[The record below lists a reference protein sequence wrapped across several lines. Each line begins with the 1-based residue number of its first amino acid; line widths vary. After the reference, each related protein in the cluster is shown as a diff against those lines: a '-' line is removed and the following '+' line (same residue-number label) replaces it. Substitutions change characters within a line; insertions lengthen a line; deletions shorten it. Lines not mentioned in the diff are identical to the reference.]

1 GLPRP
6 RAPLMP
12 RVGVVGSMVWDVI
25 HGRTPGEGDVEEWGG
40 IAYALAAMDASLPD
54 DWEVVPLIKVGQDR
68 ARQAA
73 GFARGLRHWAPG
85 ARFVEVPA
93 LNNAV
98 HLRYDQAERRCERM
112 AGGVPGWTWP
122 ELGPMVQDLDGLYVN
137 FISGYE
143 MCLGTAQALRAGF
156 SGLIYADLHSLFFGM
171 RHDGVRV
178 LRPLPDA
185 PSWFGCFD
193 VVQMNEDE
201 MRQISDDPLALSVDV
216 LGAGVK
222 LLNVTLGSRGVVY
235 VAAPGSVGHGSRV
248 TGLGSR
254 VTGHGS
260 QVASPTTR
268 DSRPTT
274 TITTALLP
282 PPTVETLDPTGCGD
296 VFGAACCARL
306 LAGDTFE
313 QALDHANRMGARNAA
328 FRGATALNAHLR
340 GELVPA

>member
-1 GLPRP
+1 
-6 RAPLMP
+6 MP

-25 HGRTPGEGDVEEWGG
+25 HGRSPGEGQVEEWGG

-54 DWEVVPLIKVGQDR
+54 GWEIVPLIKVGQDR

-73 GFARGLRHWAPG
+73 SFARGLRHWAPG
-85 ARFVEVPA
+85 ARFIEVPV

-122 ELGPMVQDLDGLYVN
+122 ELGPMVRDLDGLYVN

-156 SGLIYADLHSLFFGM
+156 PGPIYADLHSLFFGM
-171 RHDGVRV
+171 RHDGIRT

-235 VAAPGSVGHGSRV
+235 VAAPGFERIGDLRGGAGR
-248 TGLGSR
+248 
-254 VTGHGS
+254 GS
-260 QVASPTTR
+260 QVTGSTTDALTR
-268 DSRPTT
+268 ATSDPRPLTT
-274 TITTALLP
+274 VTTALLP

-296 VFGAACCARL
+296 VFGAACAARL

-313 QALDHANRMGARNAA
+313 QALAHANRMGARNAA
-328 FRGATALNAHLR
+328 FRGAGDLNAHLR
-340 GELVPA
+340 GELVSA

>member
-1 GLPRP
+1 
-6 RAPLMP
+6 MP
-12 RVGVVGSMVWDVI
+12 RIGIVGSMVWDVI
-25 HGRTPGEGDVEEWGG
+25 HGRTPGEGQVEEWGG

-54 DWEVVPLIKVGQDR
+54 GWEIVPLIKVGQDR
-68 ARQAA
+68 APQAA
-73 GFARGLRHWAPG
+73 EFARGLRHWAPG
-85 ARFVEVPA
+85 ARFIEVPA

-122 ELGPMVQDLDGLYVN
+122 ELGPMVNDLDGLYVN

-156 SGLIYADLHSLFFGM
+156 QRPIYADLHSLFFGM
-171 RHDGVRV
+171 RHDGIRT

-193 VVQMNEDE
+193 AVQMNEDE
-201 MRQISDDPLALSVDV
+201 MRQISDDPLALSVEV

-235 VAAPGSVGHGSRV
+235 VAAPGFER
-248 TGLGSR
+248 LP
-254 VTGHGS
+254 
-260 QVASPTTR
+260 ATR
-268 DSRPTT
+268 HPQPATATMRS
-274 TITTALLP
+274 TIKTALLAP
-282 PPTVETLDPTGCGD
+282 PSVETLDPTGCGD
-296 VFGAACCARL
+296 VFGAACFARL

-313 QALDHANRMGARNAA
+313 QALIHAGRMGARNAA
-328 FRGATALNAHLR
+328 FRGAGALNAHLR

>member
-1 GLPRP
+1 
-6 RAPLMP
+6 MP
-12 RVGVVGSMVWDVI
+12 KVGVVGSMVWDVI
-25 HGRTPGEGDVEEWGG
+25 HGRTPGEGQVEEWGG

-54 DWEVVPLIKVGQDR
+54 GWEIVPLIKVGQDR

-73 GFARGLRHWAPG
+73 EFAGGLRHWAPG

-98 HLRYDQAERRCERM
+98 HLRYDQVERRCERM

-122 ELGPMVQDLDGLYVN
+122 ELGPMVRDLDGLYVN

-156 SGLIYADLHSLFFGM
+156 RGPIYADLHSLFFGM
-171 RHDGVRV
+171 RHDGIRV

-193 VVQMNEDE
+193 AVQMNEDE

-222 LLNVTLGSRGVVY
+222 LLSVTLGSRGVAY
-235 VAAPGSVGHGSRV
+235 VAAGGVDRLVGTGS
-248 TGLGSR
+248 GLGAR
-254 VTGHGS
+254 GS
-260 QVASPTTR
+260 ADVAPDPRSTTPSPIR
-268 DSRPTT
+268 
-274 TITTALLP
+274 TALLAP
-282 PPTVETLDPTGCGD
+282 PCVETLDPTGCGD
-296 VFGAACCARL
+296 VFGAACTARL

-313 QALDHANRMGARNAA
+313 QALVHANRMAARNAA
-328 FRGATALNAHLR
+328 FRGASALNAHLR

>member
-1 GLPRP
+1 
-6 RAPLMP
+6 MP
-12 RVGVVGSMVWDVI
+12 KVGVVGSMVWDVI
-25 HGRTPGEGDVEEWGG
+25 HGRTPGEGQVEEWGG
-40 IAYALAAMDASLPD
+40 IAYALSAMDASLPD
-54 DWEVVPLIKVGQDR
+54 GWEIVPLIKVGQDR

-73 GFARGLRHWAPG
+73 EFAGGLRHWARG

-122 ELGPMVQDLDGLYVN
+122 ELGPMVRDLDGLYVN

-156 SGLIYADLHSLFFGM
+156 PGPIYADLHSLFFGM
-171 RHDGVRV
+171 RHDGIRV

-222 LLNVTLGSRGVVY
+222 LLSVTLGSRGVAY
-235 VAAPGSVGHGSRV
+235 VAAGGVDRLVRTDPGPGAQSPVGGAHDPGS
-248 TGLGSR
+248 
-254 VTGHGS
+254 
-260 QVASPTTR
+260 AMR
-268 DSRPTT
+268 DPRPGTP
-274 TITTALLP
+274 IRTALLAP
-282 PPTVETLDPTGCGD
+282 PSVETLDPTGCGD
-296 VFGAACCARL
+296 VFGAACAARL

-313 QALDHANRMGARNAA
+313 QALVHANRMGARNAA
-328 FRGATALNAHLR
+328 FRGAGALNAHLR

>member
-1 GLPRP
+1 
-6 RAPLMP
+6 MP

-54 DWEVVPLIKVGQDR
+54 GWEIVPLIKVGQDR

-73 GFARGLRHWAPG
+73 EFARGLRHWAPG

-235 VAAPGSVGHGSRV
+235 VAAPGFVGR
-248 TGLGSR
+248 GSR

-260 QVASPTTR
+260 RVAGHGSRVTGRESGVGGLPVPDGGHGRRRGSSLTRRPRPAGLIQLGPRPVTR
-268 DSRPTT
+268 DP
-274 TITTALLP
+274 
-282 PPTVETLDPTGCGD
+282 
-296 VFGAACCARL
+296 
-306 LAGDTFE
+306 
-313 QALDHANRMGARNAA
+313 
-328 FRGATALNAHLR
+328 
-340 GELVPA
+340 

>member
-1 GLPRP
+1 
-6 RAPLMP
+6 MP
-12 RVGVVGSMVWDVI
+12 RIGVVGSMVWDVI
-25 HGRTPGEGDVEEWGG
+25 HGRSPGEGQVEEWGG

-54 DWEVVPLIKVGQDR
+54 GWEIVPLIKVGQDR

-73 GFARGLRHWAPG
+73 EFARGLRHWAPG
-85 ARFVEVPA
+85 ARFIEVPV

-122 ELGPMVQDLDGLYVN
+122 ELGPMVRDLDGLYVN
-137 FISGYE
+137 FISGFE
-143 MCLGTAQALRAGF
+143 MCLGTAEALRAGF
-156 SGLIYADLHSLFFGM
+156 QRPIYADLHSLFFGM
-171 RHDGVRV
+171 RHDGVRT

-201 MRQISDDPLALSVDV
+201 MRQISDDPLALSVDA

-235 VAAPGSVGHGSRV
+235 VAAPGFERLPA
-248 TGLGSR
+248 TGDPQLATEALGS
-254 VTGHGS
+254 
-260 QVASPTTR
+260 
-268 DSRPTT
+268 
-274 TITTALLP
+274 TIKTALLP
-282 PPTVETLDPTGCGD
+282 PPSVETLDPTGCGD
-296 VFGAACCARL
+296 VFGAACAARL
-306 LAGDTFE
+306 MAGDTFE
-313 QALDHANRMGARNAA
+313 QALTHANKMGARNAA
-328 FRGATALNAHLR
+328 FRGASALNGHLR

>member
-1 GLPRP
+1 
-6 RAPLMP
+6 MP
-12 RVGVVGSMVWDVI
+12 KVGVVGSMVWDVI
-25 HGRTPGEGDVEEWGG
+25 HGRTPGEGQVEEWGG

-54 DWEVVPLIKVGQDR
+54 GWEIVPLIKVGQDR

-73 GFARGLRHWAPG
+73 DFAGGLRHWARG

-98 HLRYDQAERRCERM
+98 HLRYDQVERRCERM

-156 SGLIYADLHSLFFGM
+156 RGPIYADLHSLFFGM

-185 PSWFGCFD
+185 PTWFGCFD
-193 VVQMNEDE
+193 AVQMNEDE

-235 VAAPGSVGHGSRV
+235 VAAPGFER
-248 TGLGSR
+248 LP
-254 VTGHGS
+254 
-260 QVASPTTR
+260 QTR
-268 DSRPTT
+268 DQRPATEKIGS
-274 TITTALLP
+274 TIKTARLAP
-282 PPTVETLDPTGCGD
+282 PSVETLDPTGCGD
-296 VFGAACCARL
+296 VFGAACTARL

-313 QALDHANRMGARNAA
+313 QALIHANRMGARNAA
-328 FRGATALNAHLR
+328 FRGASALNAHLR